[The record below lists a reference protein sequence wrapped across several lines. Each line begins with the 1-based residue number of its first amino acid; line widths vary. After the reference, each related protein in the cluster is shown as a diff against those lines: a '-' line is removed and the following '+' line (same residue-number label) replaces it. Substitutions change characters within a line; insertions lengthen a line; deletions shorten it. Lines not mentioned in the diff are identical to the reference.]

1 MSLARRMQ
9 VIFTHE
15 QQVPM
20 ETAIKVAFATSD
32 MLHVNQH
39 FGSAK
44 SFAIYAVDPS
54 HAELLEASQ
63 FGELA
68 QDGNE
73 AKLAD
78 KIKLLEGC
86 AAVYCQAVGAS
97 AIKQIIAQ
105 GIQPIKVHEGCAIK
119 NLLHDLQQEMQSGPS
134 TWLAK
139 ALSQSHAPDPQRFD
153 SMEAEGWQE

>member
-1 MSLARRMQ
+1 
-9 VIFTHE
+9 
-15 QQVPM
+15 M

-44 SFAIYAVDPS
+44 SFAIYAVDPLQ
-54 HAELLEASQ
+54 AQLLEAAQ

-73 AKLAD
+73 AKLVD
-78 KIKLLEGC
+78 KIRLLDGC

-97 AIKQIIAQ
+97 AIKQILAH
-105 GIQPIKVHEGCAIK
+105 GIQPVKVHEGSRIK
-119 NLLHDLQQEMQSGPS
+119 ELVRDLQQEMQSEPS
-134 TWLAK
+134 SWLAK
-139 ALSQSHAPDPQRFD
+139 AINRHEPDPKRFD
-153 SMEAEGWQE
+153 LMAEEGWQE

>member
-1 MSLARRMQ
+1 
-9 VIFTHE
+9 
-15 QQVPM
+15 M
-20 ETAIKVAFATSD
+20 ETAIKVAFATAD

-44 SFAIYAVDPS
+44 SFAIYAVDPLQ
-54 HAELLEASQ
+54 AQMLEVAQ

-78 KIKLLEGC
+78 KINLLAGC

-97 AIKQIIAQ
+97 AIKQIVAQ
-105 GIQPIKVHEGCAIK
+105 GIQPIKVHEGSSIK
-119 NLLHDLQQEMQSGPS
+119 DLLCDLQQEMQSGPS
-134 TWLAK
+134 SWLAK
-139 ALSQSHAPDPQRFD
+139 AMMQHQPPNLQRFD
-153 SMEAEGWQE
+153 AMEAEGWEE